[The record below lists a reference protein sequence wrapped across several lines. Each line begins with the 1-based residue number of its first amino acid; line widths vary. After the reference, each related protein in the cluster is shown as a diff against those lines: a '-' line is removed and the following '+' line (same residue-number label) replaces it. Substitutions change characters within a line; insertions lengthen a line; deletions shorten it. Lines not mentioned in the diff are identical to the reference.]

1 MKRVIILLFVFF
13 VWAFM
18 VTAIHISISRSGR
31 AITRLQQEVSVKEAR
46 NQYLKLEIARLSSP
60 EAVTLFATE
69 NLGMVPAKPYEVI
82 ILDKSK

>member
-1 MKRVIILLFVFF
+1 MKRVIVLIVFC

-18 VTAIHISISRSGR
+18 ITVIHTAISRSGR
-31 AITRLQQEVSVKEAR
+31 MITRLQQEVSVKQAR

-60 EAVTLFATE
+60 ENVTRFATE

-82 ILDKSK
+82 LLDKSK